1 MPKAPLKPLTF
12 LGSSLD
18 DLRDM
23 PESVRHAV
31 GVELMIV
38 QLGGTPSDFKPIGS
52 VGAGAY
58 ELRVRDAAGAFRA
71 VYVTKFADSIYVL
84 HAFQKKTRKTARADL
99 DLARQRYKLIPGAN
113 P

>member
-1 MPKAPLKPLTF
+1 
-12 LGSSLD
+12 
-18 DLRDM
+18 M

-38 QLGGTPSDFKPIGS
+38 QLGGTPNDFKPIRS

-84 HAFQKKTRKTARADL
+84 HAFQKKTQKTARADL

-113 P
+113 PRRRPPVRPVARPMRASPTSE